1 MLVLVLEN
9 FDYDYEHEHEHEHD
23 GLLANSRAFG
33 KIMQIP
39 K

>member
-1 MLVLVLEN
+1 MLVLEN
-9 FDYDYEHEHEHEHD
+9 FGYDYEHEHD

>member
-1 MLVLVLEN
+1 MLVLEN
-9 FDYDYEHEHEHEHD
+9 FDYDYEHEHD